1 MNGTRPLLL
10 LVVLLGGLLALKS
23 LSLLDEASALF
34 SEQAFAASTA
44 APEEEPEAEG
54 DGEGEDE
61 IDAPPP
67 PPLRDTAP
75 RELPSASRI
84 SLERSLAERRRDLD
98 TRERELD
105 TREQLLVVAE
115 QRVDDRITQLEGLR
129 DEVQGLLGQLDDRR
143 QSQLGEIV
151 ATYMQFEPDAA
162 AGIFTAMRDSDPDT
176 LLMVA
181 EDYQRQNPRRFA
193 AVLAEMQALH
203 AAELT
208 TALRARAEA
217 LESTAAAEAR
227 LVAAEG

>member
-1 MNGTRPLLL
+1 MAGSRPLLL

-23 LSLLDEASALF
+23 LSLLDEASSLF
-34 SEQAFAASTA
+34 SEQAFAASA
-44 APEEEPEAEG
+44 VAPEEDQDAEV
-54 DGEGEDE
+54 EGEDE
-61 IDAPPP
+61 VDTPPP

-98 TRERELD
+98 ARERELD

-115 QRVDDRITQLEGLR
+115 QRVDQRVDQLEALR

-143 QSQLGEIV
+143 QNQLGEIV

-193 AVLAEMQALH
+193 AVLAEMEALH

-217 LESTAAAEAR
+217 LESTAEAEVR
-227 LVAAEG
+227 RVAAEG